1 MSEQCTRSGTD
12 AKYYDNVVLAE
23 MMDVKQHDPAAA
35 HNDERRARQKCQ
47 VIPRVVE
54 GSLTTHKPSKPH

>member
-23 MMDVKQHDPAAA
+23 MMDVKQHDLAAA
-35 HNDERRARQKCQ
+35 HGDEHRARQ
-47 VIPRVVE
+47 
-54 GSLTTHKPSKPH
+54 